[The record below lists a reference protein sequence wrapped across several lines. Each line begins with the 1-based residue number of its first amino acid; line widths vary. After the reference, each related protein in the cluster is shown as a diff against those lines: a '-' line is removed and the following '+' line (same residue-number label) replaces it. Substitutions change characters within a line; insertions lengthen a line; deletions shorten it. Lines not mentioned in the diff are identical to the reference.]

1 MRIGAWLL
9 AVIVGV
15 VAVGFAAYRL
25 QQRSAFR
32 EKMRPIMEEDL
43 ADFAASPSGALMVN
57 DSVSKRQKRI
67 AQVKLYEAGRYR
79 EAKSRI
85 VNLMEAE
92 NSFLTTAEEMREI
105 SDQVQIDESSTKAQ
119 QSSVWLSQNL
129 GIEAMCSA
137 LQELKKKMTQMMIDG
152 EVIHALPAKAQ
163 SARQNGVAAWNAAYG
178 WVKWLGLDVEP
189 NNPFR
194 DRIFVQLE
202 AISDNDL
209 LKGYQAQSRVD
220 EGIAARH
227 CADSSQ

>member
-9 AVIVGV
+9 AIIVGV

-119 QSSVWLSQNL
+119 QSKRLAVAKSRHRSDVL
-129 GIEAMCSA
+129 GPARA
-137 LQELKKKMTQMMIDG
+137 KKEDDADDDRRRSDSRATSKGTERTAKRRRGMERCLRLGQMAG
-152 EVIHALPAKAQ
+152 A
-163 SARQNGVAAWNAAYG
+163 
-178 WVKWLGLDVEP
+178 
-189 NNPFR
+189 
-194 DRIFVQLE
+194 
-202 AISDNDL
+202 
-209 LKGYQAQSRVD
+209 
-220 EGIAARH
+220 
-227 CADSSQ
+227 